1 MKINPIAQGSGTPGQ
16 SNVNS
21 PGRTADPV
29 KMERARQIARGDK
42 VEQVPEQAI
51 TDNRPPDSR
60 RIKMRTQRSVYR
72 DGEPGTVVEADPE
85 PAKTPEQTLSSTAE
99 SNEQATIEETKPLSP
114 QFAALA
120 KQKRALQVK
129 ERELQEREAKLATS
143 GATEGPDKL
152 IERLKSQPLSVLQ
165 EHGVTYEQLTDAI
178 LNGEKSNPE
187 THALKQELQE
197 LKKSLDQKF
206 QTNEERQEEAALT
219 EMLYEAEDL
228 AKEGEDFALIR
239 EQDAYDKVLRLIH
252 SHYKQTQ
259 RVLDV
264 RTAMERVE
272 TELMTSAEKL
282 ARIGKV
288 QSKIAPPQQLQ
299 PQQPQR
305 QMRTLTARDSSS
317 APMSARQRAIAAFQG
332 TLKR

>member
-1 MKINPIAQGSGTPGQ
+1 
-16 SNVNS
+16 
-21 PGRTADPV
+21 
-29 KMERARQIARGDK
+29 MEKARQIARGEK
-42 VEQVPEQAI
+42 VEQPPEQAI
-51 TDNRPPDSR
+51 TDNRPMDSR

-72 DGEPGTVVEADPE
+72 DGEPEGTVVDATPPATQE
-85 PAKTPEQTLSSTAE
+85 PAETLSSTTE
-99 SNEQATIEETKPLSP
+99 SSEQGTTEATQPLSP

-129 ERELQEREAKLATS
+129 ERELQDREAKLTAS
-143 GATEGPDKL
+143 GNQEGSDKL

-178 LNGEKSNPE
+178 LNGNEVNPE
-187 THALKQELQE
+187 TQALKQELQE

-252 SHYKQTQ
+252 SHYKQTS

-272 TELMTSAEKL
+272 TELLTSAEKL
-282 ARIGKV
+282 ARLGKV
-288 QSKIAPPQQLQ
+288 QSKIAPPQELQ

>member
-1 MKINPIAQGSGTPGQ
+1 MKINPIAAGSGQPGQ

-21 PGRTADPV
+21 PGRTADPI
-29 KMERARQIARGDK
+29 KLERARQIARGEK
-42 VEQVPEQAI
+42 VEQQQEEAPI
-51 TDNRPPDSR
+51 DNRPLDSR

-72 DGEPGTVVEADPE
+72 DGEEPLAPVEVAQEPE
-85 PAKTPEQTLSSTAE
+85 KPLSSTAE
-99 SNEQATIEETKPLSP
+99 SNEQATVEATQPLSP

-129 ERELQEREAKLATS
+129 ERELQEREAKLAGS

-178 LNGEKSNPE
+178 LNGKQVDPE
-187 THALKQELQE
+187 TQALKQELQE

-239 EQDAYDKVLRLIH
+239 EQDAYDRVLRLIH

-272 TELMTSAEKL
+272 TELLTSAEKL
-282 ARIGKV
+282 ARLGKV
-288 QSKIAPPQQLQ
+288 QSKIAPPAPPPLQ
-299 PQQPQR
+299 PQQR

-317 APMSARQRAIAAFQG
+317 APMTARQRAIAAFSG

>member
-1 MKINPIAQGSGTPGQ
+1 MKINPIAAGSGQPGQ
-16 SNVNS
+16 SNANN

-29 KMERARQIARGDK
+29 KLERARQIARGEK
-42 VEQVPEQAI
+42 VEQVPEQ
-51 TDNRPPDSR
+51 TQVDNRPMDSR

-72 DGEPGTVVEADPE
+72 DGEPEGTLVEAEAPKA
-85 PAKTPEQTLSSTAE
+85 PAETLSSTGE
-99 SNEQATIEETKPLSP
+99 SNEQATVEATQPLSP

-129 ERELQEREAKLATS
+129 ESELKEREAKLAAS

-165 EHGVTYEQLTDAI
+165 EHGVTYEQLTNAI
-178 LNGEKSNPE
+178 LNGEQGNPE
-187 THALKQELQE
+187 IQALKEE
-197 LKKSLDQKF
+197 LKALKGEVKETF
-206 QTNEERQEEAALT
+206 QTREQQQEEAALT
-219 EMLYEAEDL
+219 EMLFEAEDL

-239 EQDAYDKVLRLIH
+239 EQDAYEKVLRLIEGT
-252 SHYKQTQ
+252 YRKTG
-259 RVLDV
+259 RVMDV

-272 TELMTSAEKL
+272 SELLTNAEKL
-282 ARIGKV
+282 ARLGKV
-288 QSKIAPPQQLQ
+288 QSKIAPPAPPPLQ
-299 PQQPQR
+299 PQQR